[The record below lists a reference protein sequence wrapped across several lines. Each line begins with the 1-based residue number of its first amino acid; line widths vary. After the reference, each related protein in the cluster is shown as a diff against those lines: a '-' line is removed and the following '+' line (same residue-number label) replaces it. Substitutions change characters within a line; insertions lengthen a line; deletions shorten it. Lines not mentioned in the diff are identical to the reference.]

1 MWQLIDNPEFWVLV
15 AFLIFVGILVHFKV
29 PGLITDAL
37 DARAASI
44 RKELDEARRLR
55 EEAQQLLADYQKKS
69 REAEEEAG
77 IIIEQARREA
87 EALAAETHRALQE
100 SVERRTKLAEEK
112 IARAEAQALSE
123 VRSTAVD
130 VALAAAERLLKDRI
144 DGETSAHLVEQSI
157 SDLKGKLN

>member
-29 PGLITDAL
+29 PSLITDAL

-77 IIIEQARREA
+77 IIIEQARHEA

-112 IARAEAQALSE
+112 IASAEAQALSE

-144 DGETSAHLVEQSI
+144 DGETSAHLIEQSI